1 MSVPRLVIFSLLL
14 ILTGCGYQLRG
25 DYDLP
30 PLLEQVVITGP
41 QYLRDELVVGLRA
54 SDVEVADSREKA
66 TAIIDLGRER
76 FSERVLSVDPNTGRS
91 REFEVALAVDFE
103 VETPDGTVIVPR
115 QTVELQRDY
124 VFDEDAIIGKSR
136 ERGVLR
142 EEMRRDAARQI
153 LLRLQGLD
161 RD

>member
-1 MSVPRLVIFSLLL
+1 MPVPRLAVLSLLL
-14 ILTGCGYQLRG
+14 VLTGCGFQLRG

-30 PLLEQVVITGP
+30 PLLERVMVSGP
-41 QYLRDELVVGLRA
+41 QFLRDELVVGLRA
-54 SDVEVADSREKA
+54 SDAEVVESREAA

-76 FSERVLSVDPNTGRS
+76 FSERVLSVDPDTGRS
-91 REFEVALAVDFE
+91 REFEVALAVNFR
-103 VETPDGTVIVPR
+103 VEAADGTVVAPN

-124 VFDEDAIIGKSR
+124 VFDEDAILGKSR

-142 EEMRRDAARQI
+142 EEMRRDAAQQI

>member
-1 MSVPRLVIFSLLL
+1 MHVPHLVVLSLLL
-14 ILTGCGYQLRG
+14 ALASCGFQLRG

-30 PLLEQVVITGP
+30 PLLERVVLTGP
-41 QYLRDELVVGLRA
+41 QFLRDELMVGLRA
-54 SDVEVADSREKA
+54 SDVEVVDSRDDA
-66 TAIIDLGRER
+66 TAIVTLDRER

-91 REFEVALAVDFE
+91 REFEVAYAINFKVDAA
-103 VETPDGTVIVPR
+103 DGSAIAPNQTIV
-115 QTVELQRDY
+115 LQRDY

-142 EEMRRDAARQI
+142 EEMRRDAAQQI